1 MRWKELFNYN
11 YMMYG
16 VLAGILTAIVPTMVI
31 FEVSQQ
37 LGWSSEL
44 MKNWIFGA
52 IVLAGI
58 AGLILSL
65 TTKLPLNVSS
75 SIPTAV
81 FVGFTVHRYPID
93 EVFFAFSMAG
103 VVLILISV
111 LKLYRRIERFIKLE
125 IVMAMFAGTIIHYVL
140 YVVEVTASHI
150 EWGIIG
156 IATFILAPKLFPKF
170 PAAIVVFFVLS
181 LTLFVDGTFHT
192 NSFSSVSFNLF
203 PTVGPVAGSLEVIF
217 TVSIPLAI
225 ISLFGEVT
233 IGNSILKAEGYR
245 TNMDLSILVSGIAT
259 FFGGFFGSHSV
270 TSAGAP
276 VAVVSDPAVGEKDKR
291 YYAAVW
297 ASIFAL
303 IFGLVSYPAISILM
317 IYPTSILKFLVG
329 LLLLPILIK
338 TFTMSIGSGKFK
350 YAVMVAFLIPL
361 ANITI
366 FGIGAQFWA
375 LIFGVMVA
383 YLMDGEDVRREKVEG
398 EVVN

>member
-111 LKLYRRIERFIKLE
+111 LKLYRRIERFIQLE
-125 IVMAMFAGTIIHYVL
+125 IVMAMFAGTIIH
-140 YVVEVTASHI
+140 
-150 EWGIIG
+150 
-156 IATFILAPKLFPKF
+156 
-170 PAAIVVFFVLS
+170 
-181 LTLFVDGTFHT
+181 
-192 NSFSSVSFNLF
+192 
-203 PTVGPVAGSLEVIF
+203 
-217 TVSIPLAI
+217 
-225 ISLFGEVT
+225 
-233 IGNSILKAEGYR
+233 
-245 TNMDLSILVSGIAT
+245 
-259 FFGGFFGSHSV
+259 
-270 TSAGAP
+270 
-276 VAVVSDPAVGEKDKR
+276 
-291 YYAAVW
+291 
-297 ASIFAL
+297 
-303 IFGLVSYPAISILM
+303 
-317 IYPTSILKFLVG
+317 
-329 LLLLPILIK
+329 
-338 TFTMSIGSGKFK
+338 
-350 YAVMVAFLIPL
+350 
-361 ANITI
+361 
-366 FGIGAQFWA
+366 
-375 LIFGVMVA
+375 
-383 YLMDGEDVRREKVEG
+383 
-398 EVVN
+398 